1 MGKIVQGVVL
11 VLNFA
16 FTIVL
21 CYLYDMNKWIALEK
35 TNVIDTID
43 HHEGFFRQCSV
54 INNDQ
59 TACEDYDEWIFSPNF
74 PSWILAGRIMLFL
87 AIAGGYLSC
96 LMFLLGSR
104 MSTMFANDESKR
116 SRTQN

>member
-74 PSWILAGRIMLFL
+74 PSWIQNVSEITSSYHNATAYFCNSWFHFR
-87 AIAGGYLSC
+87 YSP
-96 LMFLLGSR
+96 
-104 MSTMFANDESKR
+104 DELCSF
-116 SRTQN
+116 